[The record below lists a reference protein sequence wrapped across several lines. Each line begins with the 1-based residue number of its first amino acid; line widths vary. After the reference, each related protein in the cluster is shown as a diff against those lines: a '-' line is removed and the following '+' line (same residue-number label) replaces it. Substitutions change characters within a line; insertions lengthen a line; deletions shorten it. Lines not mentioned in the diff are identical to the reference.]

1 MQVTDVDL
9 QYLEGVHAPLGP
21 VLEEMLKTGRAEG
34 VPIVSPASGRLLRVL
49 VTAVAPKR
57 VVEIGTAIGFSTLW
71 MASALPAGGRIDTI
85 DPDRSRTDRARRY
98 WLRAGVTDRVR
109 VINEPALRVL
119 PRLAP
124 GIEFAFIDAIKTEY
138 LAYLEALLPKMAPG
152 GMITVDNVLWSGRI
166 AAGVHDEDTDA
177 LRAFNERFFAAPA
190 TRGDDRS
197 RRRWTWDRR
206 RPPPC
211 LTDRPVELVG
221 CHPTSPP
228 LPGSG
233 SSTPIARCSG
243 PARSTTGASS

>member
-9 QYLEGVHAPLGP
+9 QYLEGVHAPFGP
-21 VLEEMLKTGRAEG
+21 VLEEMLRTGRAEG

-49 VTAVAPKR
+49 VTAIAPKR
-57 VVEIGTAIGFSTLW
+57 VLEIGTAIGFSTLW
-71 MASALPAGGRIDTI
+71 MASGLPAGGRIDTI

-124 GIEFAFIDAIKTEY
+124 GIQFAFIDAIKTEY
-138 LAYLEALLPKMAPG
+138 LAYLDALLPKMAPG

-177 LRAFNERFFAAPA
+177 LRAFNEHFLRHEQLEA
-190 TRGDDRS
+190 TIVPVGDGLAIGVV
-197 RRRWTWDRR
+197 
-206 RPPPC
+206 RP
-211 LTDRPVELVG
+211 
-221 CHPTSPP
+221 H
-228 LPGSG
+228 
-233 SSTPIARCSG
+233 A
-243 PARSTTGASS
+243 

>member
-1 MQVTDVDL
+1 
-9 QYLEGVHAPLGP
+9 
-21 VLEEMLKTGRAEG
+21 MLKTGRAEG

-49 VTAVAPKR
+49 VTAMAPKR
-57 VVEIGTAIGFSTLW
+57 TVEIGTAIGFSTLW

-138 LAYLEALLPKMAPG
+138 LAYLDALLPKMAPG

-177 LRAFNERFFAAPA
+177 LRAFNERFLRHEQLEA
-190 TRGDDRS
+190 TIVPVGDGLGIAVV
-197 RRRWTWDRR
+197 
-206 RPPPC
+206 RP
-211 LTDRPVELVG
+211 
-221 CHPTSPP
+221 H
-228 LPGSG
+228 
-233 SSTPIARCSG
+233 A
-243 PARSTTGASS
+243 

>member
-49 VTAVAPKR
+49 VAATAPKR
-57 VVEIGTAIGFSTLW
+57 VLEIGTAIGFSTLW
-71 MASALPAGGRIDTI
+71 MASGLPAGGRIDTI

-124 GIEFAFIDAIKTEY
+124 GIDFAFIDAIKTEY
-138 LAYLEALLPKMAPG
+138 IAYLDALLPKMAPG

-166 AAGVHDEDTDA
+166 AAGVHDDDTDA
-177 LRAFNERFFAAPA
+177 LRAFNDHFLRHEQLEA
-190 TRGDDRS
+190 TIVPVGDGLGIGVV
-197 RRRWTWDRR
+197 
-206 RPPPC
+206 RP
-211 LTDRPVELVG
+211 
-221 CHPTSPP
+221 H
-228 LPGSG
+228 
-233 SSTPIARCSG
+233 A
-243 PARSTTGASS
+243 